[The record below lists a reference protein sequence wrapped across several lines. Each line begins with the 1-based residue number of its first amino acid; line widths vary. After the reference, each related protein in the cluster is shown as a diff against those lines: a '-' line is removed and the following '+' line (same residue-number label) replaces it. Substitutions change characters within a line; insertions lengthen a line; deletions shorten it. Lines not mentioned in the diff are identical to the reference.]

1 MVVVGG
7 KYSDI
12 SYCNEHLLI
21 NDSIPQALSTYNQ
34 LADLKKNNFCQK
46 KKLLI
51 IVWKIATSMSDT
63 GQERNSNS
71 KSNLIEVQHVGVT
84 AKLQS
89 PLKNLMHTYCS
100 STETDN
106 DRLLYNHNS
115 NAKYNKFSNEKLN
128 VETDSTS
135 TDHSKVLY
143 ELKALRSETKLKKN
157 QKLTPSKIE
166 FQLYTKS
173 NAKRMKKGKKN
184 YMKKKKSQRK
194 LFSNESKTKCHTES
208 STIFQR
214 MRQSLDQLRI
224 NSKTHKPSIDKIFS
238 DFPEPETVNPSN
250 GHIHIGMYPFDHG
263 CADYLKI
270 HDCPPQVVSIHLAER
285 AVFYTTRFWGEV
297 FGSLH
302 IGFALIVT
310 FMLQTYRFFLY
321 AFINTLLV
329 GFLDM
334 TSDYFVKPLLT
345 VIFNGFLQPPL
356 IFCFN
361 LLSSVRDILE
371 PIAETANNFM
381 KPIAT
386 IGKSVRLIH
395 VTYTK
400 KNIMRNV

>member
-1 MVVVGG
+1 
-7 KYSDI
+7 
-12 SYCNEHLLI
+12 
-21 NDSIPQALSTYNQ
+21 
-34 LADLKKNNFCQK
+34 
-46 KKLLI
+46 
-51 IVWKIATSMSDT
+51 MSDT

-194 LFSNESKTKCHTES
+194 LFSNESKTK
-208 STIFQR
+208 
-214 MRQSLDQLRI
+214 
-224 NSKTHKPSIDKIFS
+224 
-238 DFPEPETVNPSN
+238 
-250 GHIHIGMYPFDHG
+250 
-263 CADYLKI
+263 
-270 HDCPPQVVSIHLAER
+270 
-285 AVFYTTRFWGEV
+285 
-297 FGSLH
+297 
-302 IGFALIVT
+302 
-310 FMLQTYRFFLY
+310 
-321 AFINTLLV
+321 
-329 GFLDM
+329 
-334 TSDYFVKPLLT
+334 
-345 VIFNGFLQPPL
+345 
-356 IFCFN
+356 
-361 LLSSVRDILE
+361 
-371 PIAETANNFM
+371 
-381 KPIAT
+381 
-386 IGKSVRLIH
+386 
-395 VTYTK
+395 
-400 KNIMRNV
+400 

>member
-1 MVVVGG
+1 
-7 KYSDI
+7 
-12 SYCNEHLLI
+12 
-21 NDSIPQALSTYNQ
+21 
-34 LADLKKNNFCQK
+34 
-46 KKLLI
+46 
-51 IVWKIATSMSDT
+51 MSDT
-63 GQERNSNS
+63 TQERNSNS

-89 PLKNLMHTYCS
+89 PLKNLMHAYCS

-106 DRLLYNHNS
+106 GRLLYNHDS

-128 VETDSTS
+128 AESDSTS
-135 TDHSKVLY
+135 TDRSKVLY

-173 NAKRMKKGKKN
+173 NAKRMKRGRKT
-184 YMKKKKSQRK
+184 YLKKKKSQRK
-194 LFSNESKTKCHTES
+194 LFTNESKTKCQTES

-214 MRQSLDQLRI
+214 LRQSLDQLRV
-224 NSKTHKPSIDKIFS
+224 NRKTKKPSMDKIFPE
-238 DFPEPETVNPSN
+238 FPEPETANPPN
-250 GHIHIGMYPFDHG
+250 TDIHIGIYPFDHG

-270 HDCPPQVVSIHLAER
+270 HDCPPQVVSVYLAER

-345 VIFNGFLQPPL
+345 VLFNGFLQPPL

-381 KPIAT
+381 QPIAT
-386 IGKSVRLIH
+386 VEVSNVLIFLIAIAHFGAHLCNAVTIHCNFCFGLNLRLLS
-395 VTYTK
+395 Y
-400 KNIMRNV
+400 